1 MRTVLAEIIFLNAQD
16 YFRTLVTEGCEK
28 KKLALEPYLQSYVVH
43 VLQDYV
49 DASKL
54 EQSETLAEVYLK
66 AQVESEPVKS
76 RLLKS
81 LGERALYISGF
92 FGESLSRKIVDIDYY
107 IQMGASAYSLL
118 SHARNENTHH
128 QLYKTVSNRF
138 LDLVELLNY
147 ISEKSYV
154 HSDTNIMRLYEKYLL
169 TGSNSA
175 REKLLEMGILSLP
188 LDQVKLGKQG

>member
-1 MRTVLAEIIFLNAQD
+1 MAEIIFLNAQD
-16 YFRTLVTEGCEK
+16 YFRTLVIEGCEK

-118 SHARNENTHH
+118 SHTRNENTHH